1 MNWSRHKLEK
11 HFKGIKKYISY
22 LIKKYPNLS
31 CIYTRFPIY
40 LDFEAKFPGLFTNK
54 ELGYWYRH
62 GVKDFAE
69 DIFFCKTCGKSVP
82 YDGSRYHLYCC
93 RACADKSE
101 LKQQNY
107 HNTCLEKYGTY
118 SFSQSNQYKVKAKQT
133 CLDKYGVDNYAKTKQ
148 HKRFM
153 QCNKQK
159 FVEKS
164 KQTCREHYG
173 TDFYTQTQQYKIQQT
188 ATKDTWLAKRRST
201 CLQKFGTDSFSKT
214 DQKRKLMRDNAEQI
228 REKAKATCL
237 DKYGVDSYSKTKDF
251 IHKIYD
257 KLDQTNEKINASK
270 RANNSFNTS
279 QPEEDMYKL
288 LCKSFG
294 RRSVLRQYHSEL
306 YPFDCDFYLPKF
318 DLYIEYNGSWTHGGK
333 AYNRRRKSH
342 KELLKDW
349 EKRSV
354 KAPYYKEAIRTWT
367 IRDPKKRKTAK
378 QNGLRHIEFW
388 NLDQVEDWLDRYGK
402 AKRFSKGMLSIKE

>member
-1 MNWSRHKLEK
+1 MNWSRRKLEK
-11 HFKGIKKYISY
+11 HFKEIKKYISY

-69 DIFFCKTCGKSVP
+69 DIFFCKTCGKSIP

-107 HNTCLEKYGTY
+107 HNTCLEKYGTH

-188 ATKDTWLAKRRST
+188 ATKDTWLAKRST

-214 DQKRKLMRDNAEQI
+214 DQKRKLTHDNAEQI

-251 IHKIYD
+251 KI
-257 KLDQTNEKINASK
+257 KESLTK
-270 RANNSFNTS
+270 RKNGTFNTS
-279 QPEEDMYKL
+279 KPEEEVYKL

-294 RRSVLRQYHSEL
+294 KGQVKRQYKSYL
-306 YPFDCDFYLPKF
+306 YPFNCDFYIPKF
-318 DLYIEYNGSWTHGGK
+318 DLYIEYNGSWTHGEEP
-333 AYNRRRKSH
+333 YNKRKKSH
-342 KELLKDW
+342 LVHLQMWQSK
-349 EKRSV
+349 SS
-354 KAPYYKEAIRTWT
+354 YSNFYSTAIYVWT

-378 QNGLRHIEFW
+378 QNGLRHLEFW
-388 NLDQVEDWLDRYGK
+388 NLDQVEAWLDRYGK